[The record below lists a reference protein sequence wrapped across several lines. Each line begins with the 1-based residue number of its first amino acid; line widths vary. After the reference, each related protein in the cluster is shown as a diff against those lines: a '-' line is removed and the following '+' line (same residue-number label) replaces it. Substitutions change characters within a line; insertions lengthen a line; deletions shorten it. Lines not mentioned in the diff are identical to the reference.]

1 MAIFKRGKTYW
12 FHFIFNGRHVQRST
26 KQGNPRVARQ
36 IEAAHR
42 TTLAKGEVGIVER
55 KPAPALKDFA
65 QRFMDAIQVRSAAKP
80 RTVDFYAR
88 KLTRVL
94 CFEPLANANLDE
106 VDEAL
111 IESYVQ
117 ERAKQV
123 SPASVNRELATL
135 RRLLRLAQEWR
146 VINRVPRI
154 HMLPGERNRE
164 FVLSYQPENLYLE
177 IAPQPLRDVALLIL
191 DTGMRP
197 GEALAL
203 QLHDVHLDPA
213 NGSRFGYL
221 HVRLYADA
229 GKSKYARRN
238 LSLTSRVR
246 SMLEVRKLTASSPWV
261 FTSEDGLRPLSIF
274 TLDDQ
279 HARTRKVLKLGKEF
293 VVHSLRHTFGTRMG
307 EAGADAFEIKRLM
320 GHSSVTVSQRYV
332 HPSPEALERAFERLD
347 ALNREAGK
355 RVHGGKSAL
364 DSLPP
369 ATVSATVQ
377 ETAEVQRNE
386 VP

>member
-1 MAIFKRGKTYW
+1 MYATF
-12 FHFIFNGRHVQRST
+12 VQ
-26 KQGNPRVARQ
+26 
-36 IEAAHR
+36 AAHR
-42 TTLAKGEVGIVER
+42 TALAKGEVGIVER
-55 KPAPALKDFA
+55 KAAPVLKDFA

-135 RRLLRLAQEWR
+135 RRLLRLAQEWN

-164 FVLSYQPENLYLE
+164 FVLSHQPENLYLE

-191 DTGMRP
+191 DTGLRP

-213 NGSRFGYL
+213 NGARFGYL

-279 HARTRKVLKLGKEF
+279 HARTRKLLKLGKEF

-307 EAGADAFEIKRLM
+307 EAGADVFEIKRLM

-332 HPSPEALERAFERLD
+332 HPSPESLERAFERLD
-347 ALNREAGK
+347 ALNGEAGK

-377 ETAEVQRNE
+377 EAAEVQRNE